1 MTEQL
6 DIVSQ
11 EIWLNFNLS
20 LIPSYS
26 PCQIPFLLVT
36 DIKEP
41 KSITWLENSLP
52 KSTASFQS
60 DAEEVAKLTEEARLL
75 EEEMKKEV
83 LLNTELQKQIAKSR
97 ERNDQMVAMVQLL
110 RTETEAALER
120 YDHVT

>member
-1 MTEQL
+1 M
-6 DIVSQ
+6 
-11 EIWLNFNLS
+11 
-20 LIPSYS
+20 
-26 PCQIPFLLVT
+26 T